1 MKVSTS
7 KSATS
12 PSCKTLCDM
21 LNQQLSKIETTEKM
35 KKIISI
41 FLTTAF
47 LFQSCENKTDKKL
60 NKFVLKKDSIS
71 LNKTEIKIHS
81 SKENVKYSLKVEKID
96 SIQYHS
102 EKEKVKYRQDEIKK
116 ITDFQTA
123 KKMLKNIV
131 FFNENDQNGEAQAVL
146 RIRFRNGKEKVYTN
160 DYDYS
165 YFVAYYPTEDILLTE
180 GGHTTDIS
188 FNLKNGNE
196 TEITGNPDYIE
207 TSPSKL
213 FRLNGHFG
221 GQECS
226 SYFIQKKTENEYEK
240 IIQLDEEFE
249 KQTKTWLCIMGDSFW
264 DSDTMLFFTLVD
276 SYGKDGKNLG
286 FYKIEITEK

>member
-1 MKVSTS
+1 
-7 KSATS
+7 
-12 PSCKTLCDM
+12 
-21 LNQQLSKIETTEKM
+21 M

-60 NKFVLKKDSIS
+60 DEFVLKKDSIS
-71 LNKTEIKIHS
+71 IKNTELVFHP
-81 SKENVKYSLKVEKID
+81 SKEDVKYSLIVEKID

-102 EKEKVKYRQDEIKK
+102 EKEKVKFRKDEIKK

-131 FFNENDQNGEAQAVL
+131 FFNENDQNEEAQAVL
-146 RIRFRNGKEKVYTN
+146 KIRFRNGKENVYTN
-160 DYDYS
+160 DFDYF

-180 GGHTTDIS
+180 GAHTTDIS

-196 TEITGNPDYIE
+196 TKITGNPGYIK

-213 FRLNGHFG
+213 FRLNGHYN

-226 SYFIQKKTENEYEK
+226 SYFIQKKSENEYEK

-249 KQTKTWLCIMGDSFW
+249 KQTKVWLCIMGDSFW
-264 DSDTMLFFTLVD
+264 GSDTILFFTTAD
-276 SYGKDGKNLG
+276 GYGKDWPNLG
-286 FYKIEITEK
+286 FYKIEIIEK